1 MEKAVA
7 YCRFSSDN
15 QRNESIDAQLRAI
28 NDYCKNNNIV
38 LIKTYIDEAQSAT
51 NDQRDEF
58 LNMIRDSQ
66 DGEFDIVLVH
76 KLDRFARNRYDSAI
90 YKKALRDNGVRLVSV
105 LENLN
110 DSPEAVILE
119 SVLEG
124 MNEYYSKNLAREVR
138 KGMNENAL
146 KAIANGGTAPLG
158 FNIINQRYEIN
169 EIEAQSVKL
178 IFQMYCQGCGYKL
191 IAKTLNEKG
200 YKTKKGNRFSQNN
213 IYDILRNEKY
223 RGCYVWNKRKS
234 KKTGNHQ
241 YKEDKEVVKI
251 EDALPR
257 IIDEDTWMLTQ
268 SMMDSKLKPRRN
280 GRYFYLLTGYL
291 VCGECG
297 HSYVGGKL
305 SRNRDGTFY
314 AHYSCSGR
322 NKKRAE
328 CNNKSIRA
336 NLIEDAILKVITDT
350 FFTKESTDDLIKKI
364 EAYINENIED
374 NSNLVKELEKKK
386 SKLENRL
393 NKLLDLYLD
402 GGINQEV
409 LSQRNEDIDKELALV
424 NMQLKDEMLKKV
436 IKVDASYIRKYL
448 TDFKD
453 KLNNME
459 DNETKKTVIDTY
471 LNKVEITANDINIYL
486 NFSHLIRLEKSAI
499 RLVEVG
505 GIEPPS
511 KDCSSKASTA

>member
-1 MEKAVA
+1 MNKAVA

-28 NDYCKNNNIV
+28 NDYCKNNNIILV
-38 LIKTYIDEAQSAT
+38 KTYIDEAQSAT

-58 LNMIRDSQ
+58 LNMIRDCQ
-66 DGEFDIVLVH
+66 DGDFDFVLVH

-90 YKKALRDNGVRLVSV
+90 YKKKLRDSGVRLISV

-158 FNIINQRYEIN
+158 FNIVNQRYEIN
-169 EIEAQSVKL
+169 EIEAKGVRL
-178 IFQMYCQGCGYKL
+178 IFEMYCQGCGYKL

-223 RGCYVWNKRKS
+223 RGCYIWNKRKS

-241 YKEDKEVVKI
+241 YKDDKEIVRI

-257 IIDEDTWMLTQ
+257 IIDEDTWNLTQ

-280 GRYFYLLTGYL
+280 GRYFYLLTGK
-291 VCGECG
+291 VFCGECG
-297 HSYVGGKL
+297 HAYVGGKL
-305 SRNRDGTFY
+305 SRNRDGTYY

-322 NKKRAE
+322 DKKIAE
-328 CNNKSIRA
+328 CKNKSIRA
-336 NLIEDAILKVITDT
+336 NLIEDAVLNVISDT
-350 FFTKESTDDLIKKI
+350 FFTEKSTGALIKKI
-364 EAYINENIED
+364 KEYISENLED
-374 NSNLVKELEKKK
+374 NSKLVKQLEKKK
-386 SKLENRL
+386 SNLENRL

-402 GGINQEV
+402 GGINHEV
-409 LSQRNEDIDKELALV
+409 LSQRNEEIEKELALV
-424 NMQLKDEMLKKV
+424 NLQLKDELIKKIV
-436 IKVDASYIRKYL
+436 KVDESYIRDYL
-448 TDFKD
+448 SGFKE
-453 KLNNME
+453 KLGNLE

-471 LNKVEITANDINIYL
+471 LNKVEITADDINIYL